1 MLLGARV
8 RVRLFGVRRF
18 SISISISISMVLMV
32 VIVIIIILMMMI
44 AVIRRFS
51 MGKVLLK
58 RGRE

>member
-18 SISISISISMVLMV
+18 SISISISMVLMV

>member
-18 SISISISISMVLMV
+18 SISISISIVLMV